1 MKDIYLGELRR
12 FRNAALIFAAVHLL
26 LQLFINRLFD
36 VPQQRWEWHMVM
48 LAPYFLSGLGFALYQ
63 FGSYRQPSRWLWL
76 LHRPLPRAAI
86 FGAIALASVTLILA
100 AVGLPALLVLGGA
113 DWLTE
118 RTVDAR
124 HYLMLLHLV
133 LITIIAWLAGTIVV
147 LNRNK
152 SAIVILVLPALMLGH
167 LASAGVMLVPALLC
181 VALLG
186 FVAYCSFRPDRAA
199 PPASAAALVA
209 TALPL
214 QLGFYFALLWSG
226 SVVFQLSQMA
236 ADVHPLNR
244 PVAPAGGFTES
255 TRAEGADS
263 FLAGLAASSDPR
275 APQWRRQLK
284 LLKVVAIDPLGRQFP
299 VRHQASNQDV
309 LNWHDGNRHVEWT
322 FSHDAMRF
330 HGRDIYTGKDSGWIG
345 LGGLG
350 DPRPFPA
357 VPVLPEQARIM
368 TPHQLYAWDQ
378 DTQRVHQLIG
388 LKAPEQLAGSPVRVG
403 RHAYVLT
410 NLRLIAYEPP
420 AEGAVPAML
429 REAFSVPLPGPFNDL
444 DRVAIADLLD
454 GTLLSFNYGRHMVD
468 GESGSTQTV
477 MLVDAAG
484 AAQVVGRRAL
494 AHEFPLLFEH
504 KDWWISPALHAL
516 LAVPNLL
523 LDKGIVLD
531 RGLQRYSNQLQR
543 PRPMPVVLA
552 AALMAMLSAGAAA
565 AWLHG
570 ARISRRRQA
579 GWTAACLLLGVPALL
594 SLMLLQP
601 RTARIASPH
610 LISKPQEF
618 ACS

>member
-1 MKDIYLGELRR
+1 MKDLYLSEIRR
-12 FRNAALIFAAVHLL
+12 FRNAALIFAAVHLI
-26 LQLFINRLFD
+26 LQLFIHRILD
-36 VPQQRWEWHMVM
+36 VPQQRWERHVVM
-48 LAPYFLSGLGFALYQ
+48 LAPFFLSGLGFAMYQ

-76 LHRPLPRAAI
+76 LHRPLPRVAI
-86 FGAIALASVTLILA
+86 FGAIALASVTLILF
-100 AVGLPALLVLGGA
+100 AVGLPALLVMGGV
-113 DWLTE
+113 DWLSE

-124 HYLMLLHLV
+124 HYLMLLHVV

-147 LNRNK
+147 LNRSK

-167 LASAGVMLVPALLC
+167 LASAAVMLLPTLLC

-186 FVAYCSFRPDRAA
+186 FVAYCSFKPDRAA
-199 PPASAAALVA
+199 PPESAAALVA

-226 SVVFQLSQMA
+226 SVLFQLGQIG

-244 PVAPAGGFTES
+244 AVAPAGGFTES
-255 TRAEGADS
+255 TRTDGPDI

-275 APQWRRQLK
+275 APQWRGQLK

-309 LNWHDGNRHVEWT
+309 LNWVDVNRHVEWT

-330 HGRDIYTGKDSGWIG
+330 HGRDIYTGKDGGWLG
-345 LGGLG
+345 LAGLG

-357 VPVLPEQARIM
+357 VPVLPSQSRMM
-368 TPHQLYAWDQ
+368 TPQRLYAWDE

-388 LKAPEQLAGSPVRVG
+388 LKAPEVLAGIPAHIG

-420 AEGAVPAML
+420 AEGAAPAML
-429 REAFSVPLPGPFNDL
+429 EEAFSVQLPGPFNDL

-468 GESGSTQTV
+468 GESGSIQTV

-494 AHEFPLLFEH
+494 AHDFPLLFEH

-516 LAVPNLL
+516 LAVPDLL

-531 RGLQRYSNQLQR
+531 RGLHRYSNQLQR
-543 PRPMPVVLA
+543 PRPLPVVLA
-552 AALMAMLSAGAAA
+552 AALMALLSAGAAT
-565 AWLHG
+565 AWLHA
-570 ARISRRRQA
+570 ARISPRRKA
-579 GWTAACLLLGVPALL
+579 GWIAACLLLGAPALL

-601 RTARIASPH
+601 RAARLASHH
-610 LISKPQEF
+610 LTSQPQEF